1 MGKRNGRKRRFP
13 ARAVRERSAGPTL
26 AYALRHGHVHLAEV
40 ATNAGPEGEAV
51 LREWFDTFLEPRGA
65 EQSAAASGEA
75 SESREP
81 EPELEGRAG
90 HSYALSPWRARALAA
105 AWLERQAAH
114 GRSKQLV
121 PELLPLEAALSAR
134 AGEEHEQDGGWL
146 RGLWQLMQN
155 MRWGIGEFWAPHYD
169 TDPSTARSTL
179 AANIS
184 ATSPLHDSAA
194 MRALGLHR
202 LCLPPRIAISP
213 TIHQLLADPQV

>member
-1 MGKRNGRKRRFP
+1 MGKRNGRKRWFL
-13 ARAVRERSAGPTL
+13 ARGAVRERTAGPTL

-40 ATNAGPEGEAV
+40 ATNAAPEGEAV

-75 SESREP
+75 LESREP

-134 AGEEHEQDGGWL
+134 AGEEHEGQDGVGN
-146 RGLWQLMQN
+146 RGSEGVHGHP
-155 MRWGIGEFWAPHYD
+155 R
-169 TDPSTARSTL
+169 L
-179 AANIS
+179 AAERCREEEE
-184 ATSPLHDSAA
+184 D
-194 MRALGLHR
+194 
-202 LCLPPRIAISP
+202 C
-213 TIHQLLADPQV
+213 